1 MKILKAKNRDR
12 LRELIWSYE
21 WEKGKRALYEGD
33 LLNGADTNFHNVV
46 RVVLFENELSILCED
61 EEGKFVVHKIQLMKH
76 KHYYDI

>member
-1 MKILKAKNRDR
+1 
-12 LRELIWSYE
+12 
-21 WEKGKRALYEGD
+21 